1 MQTESP
7 SQKYTVCLV
16 VRVNIYQSYD
26 ELLDHTKHFL
36 NDKDVNI
43 LECLLLSSNLM
54 KKPKDTVKSCL

>member
-16 VRVNIYQSYD
+16 VQVNIYQFYD